1 MSKQDCLTFRSEH
14 LLLCY
19 VNHYTMSLEKTSDE
33 LKRYYSIGEVA
44 EMFGLKTSVIRF
56 WETEFNFL
64 SPHKNAK
71 GDRRFTKANIEQLR
85 LIHHLV
91 KERGFTLEGARKE
104 ISTSKNAVK
113 ERVEML
119 ECLRAVR
126 ARIMRL
132 KDNL

>member
-1 MSKQDCLTFRSEH
+1 M
-14 LLLCY
+14 LLCY

-119 ECLRAVR
+119 ERLRAVR

>member
-1 MSKQDCLTFRSEH
+1 MP
-14 LLLCY
+14 
-19 VNHYTMSLEKTSDE
+19 LEKSADD

-44 EMFGLKTSVIRF
+44 ELFGLKTSVIRF
-56 WETEFNFL
+56 WETEFSFL
-64 SPHKNAK
+64 NPHKNAK

-113 ERVEML
+113 ERIAML
-119 ECLRAVR
+119 ERLRAVR
-126 ARIMRL
+126 ARLVSL
-132 KDNL
+132 KENI

>member
-1 MSKQDCLTFRSEH
+1 M
-14 LLLCY
+14 LLCY

>member
-1 MSKQDCLTFRSEH
+1 
-14 LLLCY
+14 
-19 VNHYTMSLEKTSDE
+19 MSLEKTPDE

-44 EMFGLKTSVIRF
+44 ELFGLKTSVIRF

-64 SPHKNAK
+64 KPHKNAK

-104 ISTSKNAVK
+104 ISTSKSAVK
-113 ERVEML
+113 ERIEML
-119 ECLRAVR
+119 DRLRAIR
-126 ARIMRL
+126 ARLVNL
-132 KDNL
+132 KNTL